1 VPVRDF
7 HDIEILRG
15 VSHVVAPR
23 DPTMLLRLSEA
34 ELPLGGGVGEILAT
48 QVDGGL
54 HDAQAK
60 AAAFVA
66 RGDERVCGACTR
78 LFGQRPRLV
87 ELSQQLARGLYAIAE
102 NDERVSDGTLAVLL
116 CKAVTADGT
125 TVRFPAMLK
134 LDPSATLHTVI
145 DADPVSGKQRVR
157 YAVDPASLPS

>member
-1 VPVRDF
+1 MSYPRDQGAIGSSLSARSPPRRSWVLCSVTPPAYAGFESVTNEGVAVRDF

-60 AAAFVA
+60 VAAFVA
-66 RGDERVCGACTR
+66 RSDERVCGACKK
-78 LFGQRPRLV
+78 LLGPRPRLV
-87 ELSQQLARGLYAIAE
+87 ELSQQIARSLYASP
-102 NDERVSDGTLAVLL
+102 RMT
-116 CKAVTADGT
+116 
-125 TVRFPAMLK
+125 
-134 LDPSATLHTVI
+134 
-145 DADPVSGKQRVR
+145 SGSPTGRWRCCCAKR
-157 YAVDPASLPS
+157 